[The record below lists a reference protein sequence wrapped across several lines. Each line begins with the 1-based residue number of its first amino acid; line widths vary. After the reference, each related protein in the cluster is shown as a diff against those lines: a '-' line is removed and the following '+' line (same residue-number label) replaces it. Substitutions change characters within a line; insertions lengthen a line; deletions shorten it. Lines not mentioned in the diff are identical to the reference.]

1 MDQNSF
7 KDETFYKKSFNEKLN
22 VDDKFKHKTTNQLVK
37 SFINENTKVH
47 NLDVIQKN
55 IDNDKK
61 LNEGR
66 ER

>member
-1 MDQNSF
+1 MINSSIKPF
-7 KDETFYKKSFNEKLN
+7 
-22 VDDKFKHKTTNQLVK
+22 NQLVK